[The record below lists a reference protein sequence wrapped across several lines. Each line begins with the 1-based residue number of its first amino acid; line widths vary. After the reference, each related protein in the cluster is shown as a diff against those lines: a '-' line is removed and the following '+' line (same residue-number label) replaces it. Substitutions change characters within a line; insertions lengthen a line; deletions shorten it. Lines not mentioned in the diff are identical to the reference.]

1 VVYEPPVIEDVVDVG
16 ESDDDALPSFHLPR
30 QSLVNMVED
39 DDAVEEEEQS
49 VSDVKLPT
57 LPSFYSSNHL
67 EVKHTPAESPS
78 LVALCD
84 LLASMAFSTH
94 THALQSDS
102 TRVAAE
108 SVINPLTPTIVVSAD
123 DNDED
128 KESVPHV
135 ELPMLLSFY
144 SSNHLEVKHTPAE
157 SPSLVALCDLLAS
170 MTVSTHTHAPPFD
183 HAGVAAESVIAPL
196 TPMIV
201 LSDSSSFHIL
211 KLVEAAADY
220 GSQLAPED
228 DYIRVSASHT
238 WSMLVRVTV

>member
-1 VVYEPPVIEDVVDVG
+1 VVYEPPVIEDVIDAG

-39 DDAVEEEEQS
+39 DDDEEDEES
-49 VSDVKLPT
+49 VSHVEIPA

-67 EVKHTPAESPS
+67 EVKHTPAGSPS

-84 LLASMAFSTH
+84 LLASMAVSTH
-94 THALQSDS
+94 THALQSHS

-108 SVINPLTPTIVVSAD
+108 SVINLPTPSIVVSAD

-135 ELPMLLSFY
+135 ELPTLPSFY
-144 SSNHLEVKHTPAE
+144 SSNHLEVKHTPVE

-170 MTVSTHTHAPPFD
+170 MTVSTHIHAPPFD
-183 HAGVAAESVIAPL
+183 HAGIAAELVIAPL

-201 LSDSSSFHIL
+201 VSDSSSFHTL

-228 DYIRVSASHT
+228 DYIRVSVSYT

>member
-1 VVYEPPVIEDVVDVG
+1 VVYEPPVIEGVIDVG
-16 ESDDDALPSFHLPR
+16 KSDDDGLPSFHLPR
-30 QSLVNMVED
+30 TILVNMVED
-39 DDAVEEEEQS
+39 DDDEEDEES
-49 VSDVKLPT
+49 VSHVEIPV

-67 EVKHTPAESPS
+67 EVKHTPAGSPS

-84 LLASMAFSTH
+84 LLASMAVSTH
-94 THALQSDS
+94 THALPSDHAGI
-102 TRVAAE
+102 VAE
-108 SVINPLTPTIVVSAD
+108 LVINLPTPSIVVSAD

-135 ELPMLLSFY
+135 ELPMLPSFY

-183 HAGVAAESVIAPL
+183 HAGIAAELVVAPL

-201 LSDSSSFHIL
+201 VSDSSSFHTL

-228 DYIRVSASHT
+228 DSIRVSV
-238 WSMLVRVTV
+238 LRCL

>member
-1 VVYEPPVIEDVVDVG
+1 VICEPLVIEDVIDVG
-16 ESDDDALPSFHLPR
+16 ESDDDAHPSFHLPR
-30 QSLVNMVED
+30 TSLVNMVED
-39 DDAVEEEEQS
+39 DDDEEDEES
-49 VSDVKLPT
+49 VSYVEIPA

-67 EVKHTPAESPS
+67 EVKHTPAGSPS

-94 THALQSDS
+94 THALPTDHAGI
-102 TRVAAE
+102 VAE
-108 SVINPLTPTIVVSAD
+108 LVINSPTPPIVVSAD

-128 KESVPHV
+128 KESVFDV
-135 ELPMLLSFY
+135 ELPTLPSFY

-170 MTVSTHTHAPPFD
+170 MTVSTHTLASPFD
-183 HAGVAAESVIAPL
+183 HAGIAAELVISPL

-201 LSDSSSFHIL
+201 VSDSSSFHTL

-228 DYIRVSASHT
+228 DSIRVSVLHT
-238 WSMLVRVTV
+238 WSVLVRVTV